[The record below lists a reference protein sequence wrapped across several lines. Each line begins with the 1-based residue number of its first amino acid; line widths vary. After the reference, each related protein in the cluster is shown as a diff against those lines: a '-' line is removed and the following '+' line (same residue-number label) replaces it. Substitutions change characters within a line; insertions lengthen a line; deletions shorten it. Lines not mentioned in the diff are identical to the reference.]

1 MAFASFLCQSGGS
14 EPQFGPR
21 PPRNQGGGGD
31 IFCAVQNWRCVSLLH
46 DIKKL
51 RRRRNGKLH
60 HTRHFPFS
68 VLLSGKMKKNH
79 SHSFPLSLIFCENL
93 FFCFLRHN
101 KRLWGGCFGMSKF
114 ETLCCVGR
122 VRFRIRG
129 VKLVRNNNHFPP
141 CAQIK
146 K

>member
-93 FFCFLRHN
+93 FFCFLRH
-101 KRLWGGCFGMSKF
+101 KGLWGGCFGMSKF
-114 ETLCCVGR
+114 ETFVAWAEFA
-122 VRFRIRG
+122 FRSEG
-129 VKLVRNNNHFPP
+129 SNSCATTTTFPH
-141 CAQIK
+141 ARR
-146 K
+146 